1 MTARP
6 SISLDP
12 IRRAETEPIRL
23 IDVAVALGLAVLS
36 VIPYLSGAQAVDQR
50 TPVTLGLLLLESLP
64 LIVRRRYPL
73 EVFLIVVTA
82 SIVQIALVAEGQQV
96 TAGLGILVAMYTI
109 GERLERQVSVPLAVL
124 AGVVVGVVLVGSG
137 SLPVSLQSS
146 IQTEVILVVAWL
158 VGDAARIRRLYAK
171 SLEERA
177 SLLDREREERTRRA
191 ALEERERI
199 ARELHDVVGHHVS
212 VMVVQSGGA
221 LSAFDRR
228 PEDARA
234 AIAAIGIAGRQALVD
249 MRRLIGILGQEGVT
263 DPMPRLEQ
271 LDALVERV
279 RSAGLQVELTIDGE
293 PRPLDAGL
301 ELSAYRIVQEG
312 LTNSLRHA
320 LGGRTSTIVRYGPD
334 ALEITIDDTGGG
346 PAAAMEPD
354 HEGRGL
360 LGMHERVAMFRGS
373 LEAGPTPGG
382 FRVVAHLPYPAGA
395 TS

>member
-1 MTARP
+1 MTDRP
-6 SISLDP
+6 SSSLDLL
-12 IRRAETEPIRL
+12 RRADTEPIRP
-23 IDVAVALGLAVLS
+23 IDVAVAIGLAVLS
-36 VIPYLSGAQAVDQR
+36 VIPYVSGAQAVDQR
-50 TPVTLGLLLLESLP
+50 TSVTFGLLLLESLP

-73 EVFLIVVTA
+73 EVFLVVVTA
-82 SIVQIALVAEGQQV
+82 SIVQIALVSEGQQV

-109 GERLERQVSVPLAVL
+109 GERLERHVSVPLAAL
-124 AGVVVGVVLVGSG
+124 AGMVVGVILLGSG
-137 SLPVSLQSS
+137 SLPGSLQST

-177 SLLDREREERTRRA
+177 GLLDREREERTRRA

-212 VMVVQSGGA
+212 VMVVQAGGA
-221 LSAFDRR
+221 LTAFDKR

-234 AIAAIGIAGRQALVD
+234 ALAAIGTAGRQALVD
-249 MRRLIGILGQEGVT
+249 MRRLIGILGQEDVRE
-263 DPMPRLEQ
+263 PMPRLEQ

-279 RSAGLQVELTIDGE
+279 RSAGLQVELTIEGD
-293 PRPLDAGL
+293 PRPLDPGL
-301 ELSAYRIVQEG
+301 ELSTYRIVQEG

-320 LGGRTSTIVRYGPD
+320 LGGRTSIIVRYGTD

-346 PAAAMEPD
+346 PAAAIEPD

-360 LGMHERVAMFRGS
+360 LGMRERVAMFRGS

-382 FRVVAHLPYPAGA
+382 FRVVARLPFPASAG
-395 TS
+395 S